1 MPRKKTERLIQFN
14 RENILETAEKL
25 FSENGIKETTVDD
38 ISKAADCSKS
48 TIYVYFKSKDEIYN
62 FIICNYMYQLRD
74 VVNTCIQEYKNFE
87 DCYFQICT
95 MLVEIYERHPLYFES
110 MMGNISIDEK
120 EMEENEILK
129 KIYDIG
135 EAINESMLLIFEK
148 GLHENYLRSDL
159 FVLPAVFT
167 LWASL
172 ANIILMANQKE
183 IYIAKRMHLS
193 KAEFMQYGFEILL
206 LSIKK
211 GDK

>member
-25 FSENGIKETTVDD
+25 FSEKGIKETTVDD

-74 VVNTCIQEYKNFE
+74 VVDTCINEYKNFE
-87 DCYFQICT
+87 DCYFRVCK
-95 MLVEIYERHPLYFES
+95 MLVEIYEQHPLYFES
-110 MMGNISIDEK
+110 MMGNISVNEK
-120 EMEENEILK
+120 ELEENEILQ
-129 KIYDIG
+129 KIYDVG
-135 EAINESMLLIFEK
+135 ETITENMLMLFEK
-148 GLHENYLRSDL
+148 GLREDYVKPNLL
-159 FVLPAVFT
+159 VLPAVFT

-183 IYIAKRMHLS
+183 KYIEKKMNLNKS
-193 KAEFMQYGFEILL
+193 EFMQYSFELLL

-211 GDK
+211 GGK

>member
-25 FSENGIKETTVDD
+25 FSEKGIKETTVDD

-62 FIICNYMYQLRD
+62 FIICDYMRKLQNM
-74 VVNTCIQEYKNFE
+74 VNSCIEKYNNFAQ
-87 DCYFQICT
+87 CYFQICT
-95 MLVEIYERHPLYFES
+95 MLVEIHEQHPLFFES

-135 EAINESMLLIFEK
+135 ETINECMLLIFEK
-148 GLHENYLRSDL
+148 GLHEKYLRSDL
-159 FVLPAVFT
+159 LVLPAVFT

-183 IYIAKRMHLS
+183 KYIAKRMHLS
-193 KAEFMQYGFEILL
+193 KAEFMQYSFEILL

-211 GDK
+211 GGK

>member
-25 FSENGIKETTVDD
+25 FSEKGIKETTVDD

-74 VVNTCIQEYKNFE
+74 VVDTCIKEYKNFE
-87 DCYFQICT
+87 DCYFRVCK
-95 MLVEIYERHPLYFES
+95 MLVEIYEQHPLYFES
-110 MMGNISIDEK
+110 MMGNISVNEK
-120 EMEENEILK
+120 ELEENEILH
-129 KIYDIG
+129 KIYDVG
-135 EAINESMLLIFEK
+135 ETITENMLMLFEK
-148 GLHENYLRSDL
+148 GLREDYVKPNLL
-159 FVLPAVFT
+159 VLPAVFT

-183 IYIAKRMHLS
+183 KYIEKKMNLNKS
-193 KAEFMQYGFEILL
+193 EFMQYSFELLL

-211 GDK
+211 GGK